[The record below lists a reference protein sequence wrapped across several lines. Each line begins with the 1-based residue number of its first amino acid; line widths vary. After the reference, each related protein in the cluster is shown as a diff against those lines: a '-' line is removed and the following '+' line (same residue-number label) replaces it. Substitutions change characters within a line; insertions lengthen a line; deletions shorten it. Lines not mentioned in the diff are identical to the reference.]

1 MYAHRSLKN
10 RADAS
15 PFSPVVFAIL
25 NPLDG
30 GNAFCTDKRAQK
42 YIRQGRAVLVRHFT
56 IRFVESDH
64 RHRAA
69 HISAEEAA
77 RRVQYD
83 RVIENGF
90 IARRQTKGIP
100 FIGDRELVYAR
111 AEKRVP
117 VRGRNGRARVIL

>member
-1 MYAHRSLKN
+1 MYAHRSLPKGPKPVL
-10 RADAS
+10 S
-15 PFSPVVFAIL
+15 PSVFSIINPV
-25 NPLDG
+25 DG
-30 GNAFCTDKRAQK
+30 GNAFCTDKRAEK
-42 YIRQGRAVLVRHFT
+42 YIRQGRAVLVRRFA

-69 HISAEEAA
+69 QISAEEAG
-77 RRVQYD
+77 RRVAYD

-90 IARRQTKGIP
+90 IARHQTKGIP

-117 VRGRNGRARVIL
+117 VRGRNGRTRVIL

>member
-1 MYAHRSLKN
+1 M
-10 RADAS
+10 
-15 PFSPVVFAIL
+15 FSIQ

-42 YIRQGRAVLVRHFT
+42 YIRQGRAVLVRQFA

-69 HISAEEAA
+69 QISAEEAA

-83 RVIENGF
+83 RIVERGF
-90 IARRQTKGIP
+90 ITVREAKKLP
-100 FIGDRELVYAR
+100 FVGNVDLIISR
-111 AEKRVP
+111 AVKRVA
-117 VRGRNGRARVIL
+117 VHGRNGRVRNIL